1 MGSRPS
7 VACHSGRWVATP
19 NDRDGAI
26 CHADVSFGGCSVC
39 RPGMPACA
47 GEWHVATATAT
58 LCSTV
63 CSADA
68 TQTHSLRW
76 DSVACSLFEARRWAT
91 LAGTDRPACVGTSA
105 TPPFA
110 RAAAA
115 AARHLHRPST
125 QHPDSAHI
133 CAGDFAHICAGRDCA
148 RSAVSGGVA
157 YPWAAKARLD
167 VPAQQISTVRLCGI
181 QRGQESAR
189 ECRRVP
195 SCWKAVGSWHGTG
208 SGSDKHRR
216 CDTKRERSDMM
227 AYQCR
232 QVYHQSS

>member
-1 MGSRPS
+1 VSHAIQADGLQHPTIVTVPYAMPTSRS
-7 VACHSGRWVATP
+7 
-19 NDRDGAI
+19 
-26 CHADVSFGGCSVC
+26 
-39 RPGMPACA
+39 
-47 GEWHVATATAT
+47 
-58 LCSTV
+58 
-63 CSADA
+63 
-68 TQTHSLRW
+68 
-76 DSVACSLFEARRWAT
+76 
-91 LAGTDRPACVGTSA
+91 
-105 TPPFA
+105 
-110 RAAAA
+110 AAAA
-115 AARHLHRPST
+115 CAVQACQRAQENGTLQQQLRPCAARYAAPMQRRPIRFAGIRSPVRCLKPVAGPHWPAPT
-125 QHPDSAHI
+125 DLRALVQVPRLRLRERRLRPPVICIAQVHSIRTRRTSAR
-133 CAGDFAHICAGRDCA
+133 GRDCA

-216 CDTKRERSDMM
+216 CDTKRVRSDMM

>member
-1 MGSRPS
+1 M
-7 VACHSGRWVATP
+7 
-19 NDRDGAI
+19 
-26 CHADVSFGGCSVC
+26 
-39 RPGMPACA
+39 
-47 GEWHVATATAT
+47 ATAT
-58 LCSTV
+58 LCSAV

-68 TQTHSLRW
+68 TQTHSLRFG
-76 DSVACSLFEARRWAT
+76 SFACSLFEARRWP
-91 LAGTDRPACVGTSA
+91 DR
-105 TPPFA
+105 
-110 RAAAA
+110 
-115 AARHLHRPST
+115 HRPTCVRWYKCHASVCESGGCGRPSSSSPKNT
-125 QHPDSAHI
+125 ALGLGAHLCGDLAHI
-133 CAGDFAHICAGRDCA
+133 CDGDFAHICTGTWSTSAPGLRA
-148 RSAVSGGVA
+148 RSAVSRGVA

-181 QRGQESAR
+181 HRGGQESAR

-216 CDTKRERSDMM
+216 CDTKRVRSDMM